1 MYVYCSVSLCQ
12 KYFTV
17 LNVLH
22 NIHVWWGKGAKWQV
36 SPWFLMWRSLH
47 PLPFSVRF
55 KFGVQPNLAKTT
67 TAGGQDEYDGQQ
79 SEAVLD
85 QGNSQANSIVTFANN
100 SPVKNSVQVSGPDNV
115 TENVAP
121 LCVIL

>member
-22 NIHVWWGKGAKWQV
+22 KHPRLVGKRCQV
-36 SPWFLMWRSLH
+36 AGESLVSDVEVGCI
-47 PLPFSVRF
+47 PLPFSVRL

-67 TAGGQDEYDGQQ
+67 TAGGQNEYDGQEGAAEC
-79 SEAVLD
+79 S
-85 QGNSQANSIVTFANN
+85 S
-100 SPVKNSVQVSGPDNV
+100 SGPGQL
-115 TENVAP
+115 TGK
-121 LCVIL
+121 